1 MAKVV
6 RKNKVSKKATAGQ
19 KRRGNIFHNNW
30 FWIIGSIALVV
41 IASAI
46 IIPVVIHINKTKSD
60 DDTDVVDY
68 FRTSE
73 EVNFT
78 FQTYNGLKNYITPDY
93 VGVEGE
99 SLFKEKVII
108 FAYDKTQ
115 FYPNQAY
122 EKDDDDSTI
131 YNAEHKALLERIVNL
146 QKVVD
151 KHEDYKLYIVDTSV
165 GSNASIYVDE
175 TFGGLYDDD
184 AQTYPV
190 LIYIE
195 NGEYKSSYETEEGNS
210 NTKTY
215 ICSDSDVLDIS
226 YINNTLANNLTNYI
240 IKNS

>member
-19 KRRGNIFHNNW
+19 KRRGNIFHNKW

-151 KHEDYKLYIVDTSV
+151 AAVRQVKAIRIIDREIGIDALPDKLRIVARLRWD
-165 GSNASIYVDE
+165 NPEASLKELEELMDGELSKSGIGHRLKKIEALALTYDPM
-175 TFGGLYDDD
+175 GL
-184 AQTYPV
+184 
-190 LIYIE
+190 
-195 NGEYKSSYETEEGNS
+195 EE
-210 NTKTY
+210 
-215 ICSDSDVLDIS
+215 I
-226 YINNTLANNLTNYI
+226 
-240 IKNS
+240 